1 MIDAL
6 ALGETT
12 PGQLIMVNTF
22 VGFVGGWLGAA
33 STNYGAFS
41 SALIAASIVTF
52 FTFLPSFVFIL
63 MGGPFIET
71 THGNLKLTAPLT
83 AITAAVVG
91 VILNLALFFAYHVF
105 YPNGLTGSMDIFA
118 IGLSIAALLAIFRF
132 KLGVIPVVIASG
144 LIGMSYKLFI

>member
-1 MIDAL
+1 
-6 ALGETT
+6 
-12 PGQLIMVNTF
+12 MVNTF
-22 VGFVGGWLGAA
+22 VGFVGGWLGTGA
-33 STNYGAFS
+33 TQIGAFA
-41 SALIAASIVTF
+41 SALIAATIVTF

-105 YPNGLTGSMDIFA
+105 YPAGFDGSLDLFA
-118 IGLSIAALLAIFRF
+118 IGLSIAALISLFRL
-132 KLGVIPVVIASG
+132 KVSVIPVIIISG
-144 LIGMSYKLFI
+144 LVGMGFQLLI